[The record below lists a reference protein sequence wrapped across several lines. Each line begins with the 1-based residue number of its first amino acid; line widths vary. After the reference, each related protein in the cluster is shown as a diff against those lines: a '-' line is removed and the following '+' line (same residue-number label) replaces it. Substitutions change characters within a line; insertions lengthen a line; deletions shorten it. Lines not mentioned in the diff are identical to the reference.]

1 MSMKDARNLVRKLI
15 FSFVFLFGLLP
26 GHGLHFKGIERSYL
40 QTTYLGTIDA
50 FGDTV
55 KARVSS
61 LPHTHTHTH
70 CLTPPCMVSYC
81 HTTPHVA
88 NILDGVS

>member
-1 MSMKDARNLVRKLI
+1 MAMKDARNLVRKLI

-70 CLTPPCMVSYC
+70 TV
-81 HTTPHVA
+81 
-88 NILDGVS
+88 